1 MSIVETFLTFGVQYS
16 PNPQH
21 DDKRHPLGMHRDGY
35 AVIEA
40 PTRELAREI
49 ANAIFGRRWAFD
61 YDERPAAKYAPA
73 GELLRIAWIQPA
85 TPAPRVLHRPTHV
98 TEQLEQVEVA

>member
-1 MSIVETFLTFGVQYS
+1 MNLVETFFTFGIRYA
-16 PNPQH
+16 PDPQG
-21 DDKRHPLGMHRDGY
+21 DYDRHPLGMHRDGY

-49 ANAIFGRRWAFD
+49 AFVVFGRQRARD
-61 YDERPAAKYAPA
+61 YDTAPNAELAPA
-73 GELLRIAWIQPA
+73 GELLRIAWIQPEI
-85 TPAPRVLHRPTHV
+85 PAPRVLHRPTHV